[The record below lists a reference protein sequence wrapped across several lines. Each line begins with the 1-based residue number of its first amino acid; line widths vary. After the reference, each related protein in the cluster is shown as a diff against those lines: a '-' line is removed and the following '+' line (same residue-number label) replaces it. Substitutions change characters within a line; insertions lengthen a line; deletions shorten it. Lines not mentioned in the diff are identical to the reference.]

1 MMIKLGVVQ
10 VLIVWLIMYL
20 FNLLS
25 VVPPRA
31 KDVVNAVVIVLLII
45 ALLLVGPVFQVAG

>member
-1 MMIKLGVVQ
+1 MVKLGVVQ

-25 VVPPRA
+25 FASPRT
-31 KDVVNAVVIVLLII
+31 KDVVNALIVVLLII
-45 ALLLVGPVFQVAG
+45 ALLLVGPVFQVSG